1 MPIVAAPEVWKRY
14 AASRVAVTEANRI
27 MPDNRSPREGEEPRS
42 EPEIFRPGERITP
55 SRSDPY
61 QGSEFVQRVY
71 VGRLGPFGFAMLA
84 LAFAI
89 AVVVLLALLVGALL
103 FWIPI
108 AVIVV
113 AATIF
118 AGALRSRWSGRR

>member
-1 MPIVAAPEVWKRY
+1 M
-14 AASRVAVTEANRI
+14 S
-27 MPDNRSPREGEEPRS
+27 DNRSSREGEQPSR

-55 SRSDPY
+55 SRTDPL
-61 QGSEFVQRVY
+61 GDSEFVQRIY

-84 LAFAI
+84 LGFAI
-89 AVVVLLALLVGALL
+89 AIVVLLALLVGALL

-108 AVIVV
+108 VVIVV

-118 AGALRSRWSGRR
+118 AGALRRRWRG

>member
-1 MPIVAAPEVWKRY
+1 MLRRALGLESKL
-14 AASRVAVTEANRI
+14 I
-27 MPDNRSPREGEEPRS
+27 MPDNRSSREGEQPRT

-55 SRSDPY
+55 SHTDPFG
-61 QGSEFVQRVY
+61 GSEFVQRVY

-84 LAFAI
+84 LGFAV

-108 AVIVV
+108 VAVIV

-118 AGALRSRWSGRR
+118 AGALRSRLRGRR

>member
-1 MPIVAAPEVWKRY
+1 M
-14 AASRVAVTEANRI
+14 S
-27 MPDNRSPREGEEPRS
+27 DNRSSREGEQPRT

-55 SRSDPY
+55 SRTDPFG
-61 QGSEFVQRVY
+61 GSEFVHRVY
-71 VGRLGPFGFAMLA
+71 VGRLGPFGLAMLA
-84 LAFAI
+84 LGFAV
-89 AVVVLLALLVGALL
+89 AVVLLLALLVGALL

-108 AVIVV
+108 VVIIV

>member
-1 MPIVAAPEVWKRY
+1 
-14 AASRVAVTEANRI
+14 
-27 MPDNRSPREGEEPRS
+27 MPDNRSSREGEQPRA

-55 SRSDPY
+55 SRSDPSG
-61 QGSEFVQRVY
+61 GSEFVQRVY

-108 AVIVV
+108 VAIVV

-118 AGALRSRWSGRR
+118 AGALRSRWRGQR

>member
-1 MPIVAAPEVWKRY
+1 
-14 AASRVAVTEANRI
+14 
-27 MPDNRSPREGEEPRS
+27 MPDNRSSREGEQPRT

-55 SRSDPY
+55 SRSDPS
-61 QGSEFVQRVY
+61 GDSEFVQRIY

-84 LAFAI
+84 LAFGI
-89 AVVVLLALLVGALL
+89 VVVVLLALLVGALL

-108 AVIVV
+108 VAMIV